1 MSAGVRTCEQ
11 GCKVLESLSYAIL
24 SRCARC
30 ARKGRGW
37 PEGVAGDG
45 GVTPALRL
53 LVMCDGEIMG
63 ALPEGAGEREIG
75 LLMSGVREEAAA

>member
-30 ARKGRGW
+30 AREGRGW
-37 PEGVAGDG
+37 PERLAGDDA
-45 GVTPALRL
+45 VNPALSLR
-53 LVMCDGEIMG
+53 VMFGGGILG

-75 LLMSGVREEAAA
+75 LLKSGVREETA